1 MVKKIITESGRT
13 FNEFCLLPDYT
24 KENCT
29 IQNITLKTKLAEIK
43 LKIPFL
49 SAAMTSVTNYE
60 MALALGK
67 EGGIG
72 ILPARLSIKEQ
83 TNIVKKIKNYE
94 MHFVEDPVRVRETT
108 TVEYVL
114 KKIERHGHSK
124 IPIVDKNNT
133 FLGMFTLQN
142 YWESSSIPEDKATSI
157 MLTPEKLP
165 YTKNPDITIEEAKKL
180 FETTKEKYLII
191 LDKQDR
197 LVKLAFKKDIKEIK
211 IGSAISTYPGWQKR
225 VEDNINAGV
234 DLIVIDTS
242 DAYNEFTEN
251 VLKEYKTKHKTPI
264 CAGNIVTK
272 EGALFLM
279 ENGADIVKVGMSSGS
294 ICTTQREKAVGRS
307 PMTALI
313 EADKARKE
321 FYKKTGKYISLI
333 IDGGIT
339 SAADIIIALTIADAV
354 MTGSYFNK
362 FYEAAGEKFNEAG
375 KETRIES
382 EMKTVATW
390 GEGSEKAQNLD
401 RYNQTKKTFF
411 AEGVEGTVPYKG
423 RLKPTLKADIM
434 RIKAALSNTGCQNL
448 EKLRE
453 RAVIEL
459 ISPHSSKIIS
469 ETHNITKGG

>member
-1 MVKKIITESGRT
+1 
-13 FNEFCLLPDYT
+13 
-24 KENCT
+24 
-29 IQNITLKTKLAEIK
+29 
-43 LKIPFL
+43 
-49 SAAMTSVTNYE
+49 
-60 MALALGK
+60 
-67 EGGIG
+67 
-72 ILPARLSIKEQ
+72 
-83 TNIVKKIKNYE
+83 
-94 MHFVEDPVRVRETT
+94 
-108 TVEYVL
+108 
-114 KKIERHGHSK
+114 
-124 IPIVDKNNT
+124 
-133 FLGMFTLQN
+133 
-142 YWESSSIPEDKATSI
+142 
-157 MLTPEKLP
+157 
-165 YTKNPDITIEEAKKL
+165 
-180 FETTKEKYLII
+180 
-191 LDKQDR
+191 
-197 LVKLAFKKDIKEIK
+197 
-211 IGSAISTYPGWQKR
+211 
-225 VEDNINAGV
+225 
-234 DLIVIDTS
+234 
-242 DAYNEFTEN
+242 
-251 VLKEYKTKHKTPI
+251 
-264 CAGNIVTK
+264 
-272 EGALFLM
+272 
-279 ENGADIVKVGMSSGS
+279 
-294 ICTTQREKAVGRS
+294 
-307 PMTALI
+307 
-313 EADKARKE
+313 E